1 MPLNIKL
8 KYKKYARTRGTPFED
23 EIQKELEKVGEMAI
37 RNVVCVKSNLF
48 EFEIDKLI
56 ITERGIIP
64 VSCKDHSNYTNFAYL
79 MDNIRDNAKEVEQIT
94 EMLKAK
100 KGRLYIKVPEK
111 YKEKVKK
118 KLARRVYKNVK
129 INIK

>member
-1 MPLNIKL
+1 
-8 KYKKYARTRGTPFED
+8 
-23 EIQKELEKVGEMAI
+23 MAI